1 MSSCVNPRENASVRV
16 PLVPSPSE
24 QAVFNKPNGS
34 AQGRGARHAGTARAT
49 SAAMSPRGGPGQSLV
64 SERRVPG
71 CARSGLLARSG
82 REDRARRSEHQRRSR
97 SFQSLPAARGVDP
110 GSPGEA
116 LSSGLRGAEMPE
128 RRTEAPRTVAFS
140 KTSAIRM
147 EHPAGV
153 PDKTGGH
160 GARTGSRRETGDVRN
175 TLVPEWL
182 LAPSV
187 AVVPGIKQIVGK
199 TGSEDRVVG
208 KLCSRTNTCSRNPE
222 FLSRLQHKIVLHRV
236 MDFTK
241 VPPSR
246 DGPESRAAAP
256 RLGSGG
262 ECFPAARGPVE
273 PTKPYGQDP
282 ASCRK
287 YLCPDPAGPRAAPR
301 GPPGGASLSLLRAHA
316 SVSGDKRTQL
326 PNCLFFF
333 LTPQILIRNLRFY
346 RNCLIR

>member
-1 MSSCVNPRENASVRV
+1 
-16 PLVPSPSE
+16 
-24 QAVFNKPNGS
+24 
-34 AQGRGARHAGTARAT
+34 
-49 SAAMSPRGGPGQSLV
+49 MSPRGRPGQSLA

-82 REDRARRSEHQRRSR
+82 REDRARRSEHQPRSR
-97 SFQSLPAARGVDP
+97 SFQCLPAARGVDP

-116 LSSGLRGAEMPE
+116 LSSGLRGAEVPE

-160 GARTGSRRETGDVRN
+160 GTRTGSRRETGNVRD

-187 AVVPGIKQIVGK
+187 AVV
-199 TGSEDRVVG
+199 GSEDRVVG
-208 KLCSRTNTCSRNPE
+208 ELCSRTNTCSRNPE

-236 MDFTK
+236 TDFTK

-246 DGPESRAAAP
+246 DVPESRAAAP

-262 ECFPAARGPVE
+262 ECVPAARGPVE

-287 YLCPDPAGPRAAPR
+287 YLCPDPADPRAAPR
-301 GPPGGASLSLLRAHA
+301 GPPARSE
-316 SVSGDKRTQL
+316 
-326 PNCLFFF
+326 P
-333 LTPQILIRNLRFY
+333 LTSPG
-346 RNCLIR
+346 